1 MHVLPLAF
9 FAISAAADLRRVR
22 LRSGEYPAAIS
33 SQDVDETLARVGGLG
48 GSPMPAGC
56 HAWLHRPDDLQ
67 NDSAFHPMKLAST
80 VLILAGPV
88 GLVGF
93 EQVLDRTGSRS
104 GEWLVPSANGR
115 YVPDHRR
122 YSRGGSLWAFNWQL
136 RGESTE
142 ELADGEQTTWL
153 GRALSLVAATRATA
167 EGRLNPVTALSA
179 AAPWCLDSSSWLEI
193 LLRGWQGVFIA
204 LSLLAEQVCHS
215 SAGGCE
221 HAWESDP
228 EDRGSS
234 HATFPCAARSALAVL
249 RQVPSPE
256 APAPVLSLL
265 AELLRGCSLSEA
277 SDAASLSAFWWK
289 LAFWRPTSSGC
300 EEAAATMLL
309 APIRRR
315 TIGLRLCRATSSVQH
330 DVEIHILGVSAS
342 VGEAKDKECVLI
354 EVVMHI
360 TSKDGCYV
368 TQAGSNPRTV
378 PKSFLLAWTAAL
390 EGDTGSALAECSAA
404 SAFGT
409 DVVLRCAISSQELQS
424 CGEIQTMQLSAGA
437 WRVGGIRLCGAGKTL
452 ALLDVM
458 PDPPPHRLTV
468 CSGVMFNAG
477 QRIPEFP
484 GGSPLLRQWLDFHEE
499 LGVDHF
505 VLYDSDGS
513 AAPEVEG
520 RQGKVTYFPEWPS
533 RLSAKL
539 GEISLTSHCRH
550 CLSVLAEAHC
560 LFRSRGLSS
569 WVITLHSFDAYLA
582 PAPSWGAS
590 GALGRILHQLDK
602 NRHQIGTVPLA
613 MVEFG
618 GTPQNSSLLVERFQL
633 RAPQPM
639 LVLAQIGRGNPRD
652 ESWLNH
658 PGVTLRNPEN
668 VWGVLDHYARSVPGA
683 TDVEMPHELLRVNH
697 YVDIFGQRCS
707 SRFWHCTFPD
717 AGLLWV
723 LPTLKA
729 RYQL

>member
-1 MHVLPLAF
+1 MHVLHVLAF
-9 FAISAAADLRRVR
+9 FAISAADLRRVR

-56 HAWLHRPDDLQ
+56 HAWLHRPEAQKNGSDPD
-67 NDSAFHPMKLAST
+67 FHPMKLPST

-93 EQVLDRTGSRS
+93 EQLLDWTGSLRS
-104 GEWLVPSANGR
+104 EANDR

-153 GRALSLVAATRATA
+153 GRALSLVAATRAIA
-167 EGRLNPVTALSA
+167 DREKPPFEALA
-179 AAPWCLDSSSWLEI
+179 AAPWCLDSSIWLQII
-193 LLRGWQGVFIA
+193 LLGWQGVFVA

-215 SAGGCE
+215 SAQGCG
-221 HAWESDP
+221 HAWEADP

-249 RQVPSPE
+249 REVPSAQ

-265 AELLRGCSLSEA
+265 AGLLRGCSLSEA
-277 SDAASLSAFWWK
+277 SDAAGLSAVWWK

-300 EEAAATMLL
+300 EEAAATLLL
-309 APIRRR
+309 APKRRR
-315 TIGLRLCRATSSVQH
+315 TIGLRLCRATSSSQH

-342 VGEAKDKECVLI
+342 VGEAKDQECVLM

-390 EGDTGSALAECSAA
+390 EGDAGSALAECSAT

-409 DVVLRCAISSQELQS
+409 DVVLRCAISSQALRS
-424 CGEIQTMQLSAGA
+424 CGEIRTMQLSAGA
-437 WRVGGIRLCGAGKTL
+437 WRVGGIRLCGAGETP
-452 ALLDVM
+452 ALLDVL
-458 PDPPPHRLTV
+458 PDPPSRRLTV

-484 GGSPLLRQWLDFHEE
+484 GGSSLLRQWLDFHEE

-520 RQGKVTYFPEWPS
+520 RQGKVTYFPQWPS

-539 GEISLTSHCRH
+539 GEISVTPHCRH

-560 LFRSRGLSS
+560 LFRNRGLSS

-582 PAPSWGAS
+582 PAPSWGS
-590 GALGRILHQLDK
+590 GAGALERILHHLDK
-602 NRHQIGTVPLA
+602 HRHQIGTVPLA

-618 GTPQNSSLLVERFQL
+618 GTPRNSSLLVERFQL

-639 LVLAQIGRGNPRD
+639 QVLAKIGRGNPRD

-729 RYQL
+729 RYHV